1 MIETSAPIGPPGKG
15 FPRWLRFF
23 APSPPA
29 GTILTDAGAI
39 QEAFRSWQAKILV
52 SSIIGYATFY
62 LVRKNLAVA
71 MPVMEHDLKIPKDV
85 LGLFITL
92 HGVLYGVSKF
102 ANGFFADRCN
112 ARAFMVVGLAASA
125 LLNLCFGLSSTVFA
139 LGLFWMLNGWVQ
151 GMGFPPCARLLTHWF
166 SPRQLATKMSIWNT
180 SHCIGG
186 VLI

>member
-1 MIETSAPIGPPGKG
+1 MNGIAAPEVKRTKE
-15 FPRWLRFF
+15 FPRWLSFF

-29 GTILTDAGAI
+29 AVRVSDPDAIRAG
-39 QEAFRSWQAKILV
+39 FKSWQARVLFA
-52 SSIIGYATFY
+52 SIVGYATFY
-62 LVRKNLAVA
+62 LVRKNLPVA
-71 MPVMEHDLKIPKDV
+71 MPAMEQYLHISKPQ

-125 LLNLCFGLSSTVFA
+125 LLNVCFGFSSTVLA

-151 GMGFPPCARLLTHWF
+151 GMGFPPCA
-166 SPRQLATKMSIWNT
+166 
-180 SHCIGG
+180 
-186 VLI
+186 